1 MNWRRLEK
9 GKKQIIGI
17 LAAIMLLVI
26 GLIWFVPM
34 DAGVSLRVEYAR
46 EYENDFHAQL
56 FWMTDDNY
64 AEEKSSYIQVKQNRA
79 ELEVREAMDRIQ
91 ELRFDPTN
99 EQEETAITS
108 IQIRKYGI
116 GVMEIPVRELM
127 ERAQFLFMEQP
138 EVTRGVLSIVPQ
150 SDDSAIV
157 LGQDI
162 IEDYFAPCQ
171 RKFKVIATV
180 WMVLAAI
187 VLWLAVIYSEY
198 LKKAAA
204 FILEKYDTITR
215 VILLVALFLVGYMA
229 FNSFDYAHPDENMS
243 KAAVDYYV
251 EHWKPA
257 DIRSPEVADT
267 FSAYGH
273 SRLKEVTAYYFLAG
287 KVAWFA
293 KNILGLEQ
301 YYRAFNVLLF
311 AIMVGIYCKKGKKN
325 AYLFLMLGLTPQ
337 IWYLFSYTTS
347 DAWDYFLSFLVL
359 YQLTVETSLFRRALE
374 HGLSKWKG
382 CWLVM
387 VGALYG
393 LLLLG
398 KKNYYFVFAASF
410 FWLLYWWIKS
420 ENKKKMQM
428 AWKYV
433 IVLAVCLSI
442 YGGAKYS
449 DNIRYDNQKG
459 EIAAELKTQYEEVSE
474 GANQKETDS
483 GIWAGNRMKS
493 RGITLN
499 EIFSKYGFAKYSYQS
514 YAGTYGWMEYESTS
528 GYYILIGILYVLIL
542 VELCSSAI
550 SDGYLGDKVLFGL
563 LLVLSVAVFGSS
575 VWHSWTSDFQ
585 PQGRYL
591 FSINFIAAIAGC
603 LYQRSFMKRS
613 TVKIALCLV
622 GIMSIYSFV
631 FNGIF
636 HLV

>member
-1 MNWRRLEK
+1 MNWKGLEK
-9 GKKQIIGI
+9 RKKQVIGI
-17 LAAIMLLVI
+17 VTLVMLLTI
-26 GLIWFVPM
+26 SFVWLLPM
-34 DAGVSLRVEYAR
+34 DAGVSLCVEYAR

-56 FWMTDDNY
+56 FWMTDNSY
-64 AEEKSSYIQVKQNRA
+64 AEEKSSYIQVKHNRV

-99 EQEETAITS
+99 RQEETAITS
-108 IQIRKYGI
+108 IQIKKYGI

-127 ERAQFLFMEQP
+127 QKAQFIFMEQP

-150 SDDSAIV
+150 SDDSVII
-157 LGQDI
+157 LGQDM
-162 IEDYFAPCQ
+162 IEEYFQPCQ
-171 RKFKVIATV
+171 KKFKVIATV

-187 VLWLAVIYSEY
+187 GLWMAVIYSEY
-198 LKKAAA
+198 LKK
-204 FILEKYDTITR
+204 IIDSIMERYDAITR
-215 VILLVALFLVGYMA
+215 VILFVALFLVGYMA

-273 SRLKEVTAYYFLAG
+273 SRLKEITVYYFLAG

-293 KNILGLEQ
+293 QNVLGLEQ

-325 AYLFLMLGLTPQ
+325 GYLFLMIGLTPQ

-347 DAWDYFLSFLVL
+347 DAWDYFLSFLIL
-359 YQLTVETSLFRRALE
+359 YQLTAETSMFHRALE
-374 HGLSKWKG
+374 YGFSKWKS
-382 CWLVM
+382 CWLIM

-393 LLLLG
+393 MLLLG
-398 KKNYYFVFAASF
+398 KMNYYFVFVASF
-410 FWLLYWWIKS
+410 FWLFYWWMKS
-420 ENKKKMQM
+420 ENKKKVQM
-428 AWKYV
+428 VWKYV

-442 YGGAKYS
+442 YGGAKYG
-449 DNIRYDNQKG
+449 DTIRYDNQKG
-459 EIAAELKTQYEEVSE
+459 EIASELKAQYEEAAE
-474 GANQKETDS
+474 GSNQKETDS

-493 RGITLN
+493 RGISLS
-499 EIFSKYGFAKYSYQS
+499 EIFTKYGFAKYSYQS
-514 YAGTYGWMEYESTS
+514 YAGTYGWMEYESTF

-542 VELCSSAI
+542 AELCSSAI
-550 SDGYLGDKVLFGL
+550 SDDYLGDKVLFGL

-591 FSINFIAAIAGC
+591 FSINFIVAIASC

-613 TVKIALCLV
+613 MVKITLCFV
-622 GIMSIYSFV
+622 GVISIYSFL

-636 HLV
+636 QLV